1 MTLPSPIL
9 AEIMSYLNLS
19 ELLNI
24 SQVSRK
30 FYTLANSQ
38 PLYKREFLR
47 LWIGLPAS
55 DQRIVSNWKSLCLA
69 GIKAKAGWRNLPDSL
84 FTEAELGLLYDELIN
99 ALKEPPF
106 VMPALR
112 RDIFNMPTLSQD
124 FLANPEDQFYQDPDL
139 EYFSDDI
146 RSYLQQ
152 NSSELYFLTPLS
164 DIIRIRW
171 NIKKD
176 KERFS
181 IGSEMTESSE
191 SPSNFLIHF
200 YKYIK
205 KVIKL
210 YCIGVN
216 LHILE
221 ADEPLTA
228 YADCWENY
236 SNACRKIN
244 SLFLPVTDLINEFY
258 EANYQSESC
267 PKTCF
272 FKVMNSIWRKFVFEP
287 CKDLICGKVVE
298 EIYALYMGGDSF
310 FAQSRRIVE
319 ALADLSLTELNVFFK
334 FHSMLALEG
343 PYSYLNAKVVK
354 FVEEAGFHEVVAE
367 VFLPVTAR
375 QAKQAYMQRVGSID
389 MASIPHNFEKNEN
402 DLMIEFS
409 AQNHGINMNYNNTEI
424 ASFSQC
430 KEHKLLDVINLLENY
445 KIMYI

>member
-47 LWIGLPAS
+47 LWIGFPAS
-55 DQRIVSNWKSLCLA
+55 DERIVSNWKSLCLA
-69 GIKAKAGWRNLPDSL
+69 GIKVKAGWRNLPDSI
-84 FTEAELGLLYDELIN
+84 FTESELCLLYDELIN
-99 ALKEPPF
+99 TLKEPPF
-106 VMPALR
+106 VMPLLR

-124 FLANPEDQFYQDPDL
+124 FLANPEDQFYQDQDL
-139 EYFSDDI
+139 EYFSDGI
-146 RSYLQQ
+146 RSYLQES
-152 NSSELYFLTPLS
+152 SSELYFTTPLS
-164 DIIRIRW
+164 SIIQIRW

-191 SPSNFLIHF
+191 SCPNFLIHF

-205 KVIKL
+205 KVIKIH
-210 YCIGVN
+210 CIGVS
-216 LHILE
+216 LLILE
-221 ADEPLTA
+221 ADEPLA
-228 YADCWENY
+228 SYANCWENY

-244 SLFLPVTDLINEFY
+244 SLFLPVTELINDFY
-258 EANYQSESC
+258 EANYQPESC
-267 PKTCF
+267 PKTNF

-287 CKDLICGKVVE
+287 CKDIICGKVVE
-298 EIYALYMGGDSF
+298 EIFSFYRGGDSF

-319 ALADLSLTELNVFFK
+319 ALADLSLNELNVFFK
-334 FHSMLALEG
+334 HHSLLALEG
-343 PYSYLNAKVVK
+343 PYSYLNGKIVQFVAANGFHDV
-354 FVEEAGFHEVVAE
+354 VEEIV
-367 VFLPVTAR
+367 LPVTAR
-375 QAKQAYMQRVGSID
+375 QAKQAYMERIGSIEI
-389 MASIPHNFEKNEN
+389 ANISQNYEKTES

-409 AQNHGINMNYNNTEI
+409 AENHGIKMNYNNSEI
-424 ASFSQC
+424 ALYSQC
-430 KEHKLLDVINLLENY
+430 KEHKILDVINLLENY